1 MSIPIDNVNTVLTLM
16 PDKHIGNLVVS
27 LPAIE
32 GLIKHFKGKAF
43 YLVIDTAYREIV
55 ESVLSEEQIKF
66 YPRKQFN
73 TGSYLRQV
81 LPYTEFM
88 YSIRK
93 MQPDIVID
101 LQGGHTSSLIT
112 LFSRAASRVAGSF
125 TNRPYAYNT
134 KVNVSEGKHKVYNY
148 LAIAASVGAPV
159 NEKYYRLQSEGARRV
174 SLRHKLRNIGLLSER
189 PIVAVHPGRGRL
201 QKLWTISGFATVA
214 DWLAAR
220 DYQVVFVGGAGES
233 HRTSDIIALVHHQT
247 YNLVGSLSLGEL
259 MALFEMSSLFL
270 GNDSGPMHLAAA
282 MGTPVVALFGYADE
296 ARWGPRSEKSIVLRG
311 EGRCQDCSKKEC
323 KDPKCINTLSSEA
336 VKSAIE
342 TLLQQE
348 NSSGWNRILPLH
360 AA

>member
-1 MSIPIDNVNTVLTLM
+1 MSIPIDNFNTVLTLM

-112 LFSRAASRVAGSF
+112 LFSRAASRVADSF
-125 TNRPYAYNT
+125 TNRPYVYNA
-134 KVNVSEGKHKVYNY
+134 KVNISEGKHKVHSY

-233 HRTSDIIALVHHQT
+233 PRTSEIIALVHHQI

-282 MGTPVVALFGYADE
+282 MGTAVVAMFGYADE
-296 ARWGPRSEKSIVLRG
+296 NRWGPRSEKAIALRG
-311 EGRCQDCSKKEC
+311 EKRCQDCSKKEC
-323 KDPKCINTLSSEA
+323 EDPKCINTLSPDA
-336 VKSAIE
+336 VKIAIE
-342 TLLQQE
+342 TLLK
-348 NSSGWNRILPLH
+348 R
-360 AA
+360 